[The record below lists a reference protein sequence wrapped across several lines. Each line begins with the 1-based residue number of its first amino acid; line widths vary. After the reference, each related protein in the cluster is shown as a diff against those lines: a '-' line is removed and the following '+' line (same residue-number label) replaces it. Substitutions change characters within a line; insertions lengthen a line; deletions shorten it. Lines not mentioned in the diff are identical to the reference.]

1 MRIISNWL
9 QNVRNKGDGNSM
21 KKDIIISPSILSA
34 DFSKL
39 GESVKAI
46 KEAEYVHIDIMDGKF
61 VPNISF
67 GAAVMQSVRSATE
80 QVFDVHLMIEEPI
93 RFLEDFAKAGADII
107 CVHAEACKHLDRTIQ
122 AIKELGLKA
131 AVALNPATPLE
142 NVHYVLSQL
151 DMLLIM
157 TVNPG
162 FGGQKFIPAMLP
174 KILEARKMICEHGL
188 EQQVKLEVDGGVT
201 LDNVSQVIEAGANVI
216 VAGSAVYK
224 GDPAANIAQ
233 FKEIFSQ
240 YN

>member
-1 MRIISNWL
+1 
-9 QNVRNKGDGNSM
+9 M
-21 KKDIIISPSILSA
+21 KKEILISPSILSA

-46 KEAEYVHIDIMDGKF
+46 KEAEYVHIDIMDGNF

-67 GAAVMQSVRSATE
+67 GASVMKSVRSVTE

-93 RFLEDFAKAGADII
+93 RYIDDFAKAGADII

-142 NVHYVLSQL
+142 NVRFVLDKL

-162 FGGQKFIPAMLP
+162 FGGQQFIPAMLS
-174 KILEARKMICEHGL
+174 KIQQAQNRIREYGL
-188 EQQVKLEVDGGVT
+188 ENQVRLEVDGGVT
-201 LDNVSQVIEAGANVI
+201 LDNVRNVIEAGANVI

-224 GDPAANIAQ
+224 GEPETNIAK
-233 FKEIFSQ
+233 FKEIFSSFE
-240 YN
+240 

>member
-1 MRIISNWL
+1 
-9 QNVRNKGDGNSM
+9 M
-21 KKDIIISPSILSA
+21 KKLAPSILSA

-142 NVHYVLSQL
+142 NVRYVLSQL

-174 KILEARKMICEHGL
+174 KISEARKMICEYGL